1 MPLNQKE
8 RKCAVNLNTFPDDVL
23 FAILR
28 YCDRRSLC
36 VLSRVCKNLY
46 RVARDDSIWRKIALG
61 CVNVH
66 PSDRK

>member
-8 RKCAVNLNTFPDDVL
+8 RESAINLDTLPDDVL

-36 VLSRVCKNLY
+36 VLSRVSKNLY
-46 RVARDDSIWRKIALG
+46 RVARDDYIWRGIALR